1 MYKNSLPFNN
11 MRTENYKKTTNRSQ
25 IAARKNLALKNR
37 TFAFRP
43 FCHFIFE
50 KEGEK
55 IPALW
60 SINFHTSYY
69 SRATK
74 ITHQIWLLIDNKKLS
89 ENKA

>member
-1 MYKNSLPFNN
+1 MNKNSLPFNN

-25 IAARKNLALKNR
+25 IAAHKNLALKNR

-50 KEGEK
+50 KEVER

-60 SINFHTSYY
+60 WINFHTSYY
-69 SRATK
+69 SRATE